1 MRVVAHLSKEP
12 VWTEGFMKGQDV
24 HDTTAEA
31 ANCTRD
37 EAKTINYAILFG
49 AGTKTIAYGAK
60 CSVARAEEFMDTLKN
75 RATTFLDW
83 KEKQEKH
90 AYEKG
95 FITTLYVRN
104 IYVPEIRSRDNEAAA
119 HGKRQVLSGLVQGSA
134 ADMLKVA
141 MLRLRKHGIIPVT
154 TTHDEIGVEV
164 RENEAEDVADIVKYE
179 MENSTVL
186 DVPVLTEVAVGD
198 NWGVK

>member
-1 MRVVAHLSKEP
+1 
-12 VWTEGFMKGQDV
+12 
-24 HDTTAEA
+24 
-31 ANCTRD
+31 
-37 EAKTINYAILFG
+37 
-49 AGTKTIAYGAK
+49 
-60 CSVARAEEFMDTLKN
+60 
-75 RATTFLDW
+75 
-83 KEKQEKH
+83 
-90 AYEKG
+90 
-95 FITTLYVRN
+95 
-104 IYVPEIRSRDNEAAA
+104 
-119 HGKRQVLSGLVQGSA
+119 
-134 ADMLKVA
+134 MLKVA